1 MIYMFSKDTP
11 VSIYTD
17 YGISYIGLMG
27 EIYNDEQGLSR
38 FINIFPLP
46 TKKLEYAQSGFV
58 SPGEKLIVY
67 AETLIDIKSIKSTN
81 KLIIKNT
88 KFFQNIKIRKCII
101 WKDKTGRKK
110 KSEKEGKNK
119 QNNIRNKKKFGKKRI
134 YWNGEGKKNF
144 ISMQ

>member
-81 KLIIKNT
+81 KLIT
-88 KFFQNIKIRKCII
+88 
-101 WKDKTGRKK
+101 DKEMDERNEAIDKYDEQRD
-110 KSEKEGKNK
+110 KSKTTQG
-119 QNNIRNKKKFGKKRI
+119 
-134 YWNGEGKKNF
+134 
-144 ISMQ
+144 